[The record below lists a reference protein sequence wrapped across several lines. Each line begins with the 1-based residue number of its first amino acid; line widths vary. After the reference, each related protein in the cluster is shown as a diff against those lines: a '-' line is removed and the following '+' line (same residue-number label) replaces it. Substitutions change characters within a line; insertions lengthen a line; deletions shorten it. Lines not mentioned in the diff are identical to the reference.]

1 MRSNQMSL
9 GILMVFLLLPSA
21 SVFAFDNGNIS
32 GMILSPVAE
41 GVLAAMIFLS
51 LLAEIKTAG
60 FSGGSVLAAIAGSI
74 LIGAHWT
81 QGNGSIIEFIL
92 FFGGMALILA
102 DMLILFTGAAAAG
115 GVVFIIAGF
124 YLVLGGGVQALY
136 ILSIAL
142 ILSTAGIYFLADHL
156 SRSRLWEKISLKTT
170 LKGKEGYRSSSLN
183 LKEYTGLKG
192 MALTDLRPVGKI
204 IVSGRIVDAVSDG
217 LYINKGE
224 SVFVLKAES
233 TCVVVCRAKES
244 FLSDRS
250 EN

>member
-81 QGNGSIIEFIL
+81 QGNGSIIDSNF
-92 FFGGMALILA
+92 A
-102 DMLILFTGAAAAG
+102 
-115 GVVFIIAGF
+115 
-124 YLVLGGGVQALY
+124 
-136 ILSIAL
+136 
-142 ILSTAGIYFLADHL
+142 H
-156 SRSRLWEKISLKTT
+156 
-170 LKGKEGYRSSSLN
+170 GKH
-183 LKEYTGLKG
+183 
-192 MALTDLRPVGKI
+192 PVCLDK
-204 IVSGRIVDAVSDG
+204 SA
-217 LYINKGE
+217 
-224 SVFVLKAES
+224 
-233 TCVVVCRAKES
+233 
-244 FLSDRS
+244 
-250 EN
+250 